1 MRLRRKAVQPPA
13 AATADDGAGA
23 PAPVLSSR
31 LAKMIDAS
39 PAVRDMALEV
49 GLVDRQWLEQPAK
62 HKPTIAPPLDV
73 LRRFFE
79 RTAERH
85 PSALSGL
92 GLNAVQVLSWD
103 AAFDRGIGGI
113 GRSRDR
119 VSIATVVF
127 TDLEG
132 FTKYTATYGD
142 DTALAM
148 LEQHRRATAP
158 VIRQWGG
165 RVVKH
170 LGDGMMLV
178 FADAAPAVHAA
189 LEMLPLAPSPLRLRA
204 GVHTGELVVTA
215 DDLVGNAVNL
225 AARVTA
231 DAAGGQVLVTASTL
245 GAAGKLDG
253 VRVLRARRRVY
264 KGIADPVSVSRV
276 EATRR

>member
-1 MRLRRKAVQPPA
+1 MRRRRKAADQA
-13 AATADDGAGA
+13 AVTADEPMPQRA
-23 PAPVLSSR
+23 LSER
-31 LAKMIDAS
+31 LAKLIDTS

-49 GLVDRQWLEQPAK
+49 GLVDRQWLDQPSK
-62 HKPTIAPPLDV
+62 RKPAIAPPLDV

-92 GLNAVQVLSWD
+92 GLNAMQVLSWD
-103 AAFDRGIGGI
+103 SAWDRGISGI
-113 GRSRDR
+113 SRTRDR
-119 VSIATVVF
+119 VSTATVVF

-132 FTKYTATYGD
+132 FTRYTTTFGD
-142 DTALAM
+142 DAALAM

-170 LGDGMMLV
+170 LGDGVMLV
-178 FADAAPAVHAA
+178 FTDAAAGVHAA
-189 LEMLPLAPSPLRLRA
+189 LEMLPLAPAPLRLRA

-215 DDLVGNAVNL
+215 DDLIGNAVNL

-231 DAAGGQVLVTASTL
+231 DARGGQVLVTAHTL
-245 GAAGKLDG
+245 SAAADLHG
-253 VRVLRARRRVY
+253 VRVLRARRRIY

-276 EATRR
+276 E

>member
-1 MRLRRKAVQPPA
+1 VQSPA
-13 AATADDGAGA
+13 EESAADK
-23 PAPVLSSR
+23 PSPVLSTR
-31 LAKMIDAS
+31 LAKMIDTS

-62 HKPTIAPPLDV
+62 HKPSIAPPLDV
-73 LRRFFE
+73 LRRFVE

-85 PSALSGL
+85 PSALSGF
-92 GLNAVQVLSWD
+92 GLNAVQVLSWG
-103 AAFDRGIGGI
+103 AGWDRGLSGLA
-113 GRSRDR
+113 RPQDR
-119 VSIATVVF
+119 VSVATVVF

-132 FTKYTATYGD
+132 FTRFTATYGD
-142 DTALAM
+142 DAALAT

-170 LGDGMMLV
+170 LGDGVMLV
-178 FADAAPAVHAA
+178 FTDAAAAVHAA
-189 LEMLPLAPSPLRLRA
+189 LEMVPLAPAPLRLRA
-204 GVHTGELVVTA
+204 GVNTGELVVTS

-231 DAAGGQVLVTASTL
+231 DAAGGEVLVTAATL
-245 GAAGKLDG
+245 AAAGELDG

-264 KGIADPVSVSRV
+264 KGIAEAVRVSRV
-276 EATRR
+276 EAARS